1 MIKMKKRHRENYI
14 TPGLRAVA
22 ISQRQKVLARD
33 AILWL
38 LKKHPHSEEDI
49 AEHFGLPQ
57 DLVAMLVRELERAGR
72 VVRTP
77 GPRPLLR
84 AQDPLG
90 RWGCD
95 RNLQAQDAR

>member
-1 MIKMKKRHRENYI
+1 MIKMRKRHRENYI
-14 TPGLRAVA
+14 TLGSRPVG

-57 DLVAMLVRELERAGR
+57 DLVVMLVRELERAGR

-95 RNLQAQDAR
+95 RNL